1 MNSKIYKRIKKES
14 NYVLK
19 YNMTIRQV
27 AKIVNISKSTVH
39 KDLHERLYEIDRN
52 LFKQIDNIL
61 KEHIKIR
68 HINGGKAT
76 KLKYEKIRKG

>member
-19 YNMTIRQV
+19 YNMTIRQI

-39 KDLHERLYEIDRN
+39 KDLHERLYEVDRN

-68 HINGGKAT
+68 HINGGEAT
-76 KLKYEKIRKG
+76 KLKYAKIRKG